1 MEEGID
7 IADKIYGELKS
18 KPIEILAVL
27 LGLAST
33 ALITYNT
40 IVAIQERKKRA
51 ELEDIQ
57 KEMTILQYQKLKQ
70 ELGNNQ

>member
-1 MEEGID
+1 MAKGITEQVYD
-7 IADKIYGELKS
+7 NLKS
-18 KPIEILAVL
+18 KPIEILAVV

-40 IVAIQERKKRA
+40 IVAMQERKKRA

>member
-1 MEEGID
+1 MEEGIN

>member
-1 MEEGID
+1 MAKGV
-7 IADKIYGELKS
+7 ADKIYGELKS
-18 KPIEILAVL
+18 KPVEILAVV

-40 IVAIQERKKRA
+40 IIAMRERKSRA

>member
-1 MEEGID
+1 MAKGITAKVYD
-7 IADKIYGELKS
+7 SLKS
-18 KPIEILAVL
+18 KPIEILAVV

-40 IVAIQERKKRA
+40 IVAMQERKKRA

>member
-1 MEEGID
+1 MAKGV
-7 IADKIYGELKS
+7 ADKIYRELKS
-18 KPIEILAVL
+18 KPIEILAVV

-40 IVAIQERKKRA
+40 IVTMQERKKRA

-57 KEMTILQYQKLKQ
+57 KEMTILQYQKLKR
-70 ELGNNQ
+70 EVEGNQ

>member
-18 KPIEILAVL
+18 KPIEILAVI

-57 KEMTILQYQKLKQ
+57 KEMIILQYQKLKQ

>member
-1 MEEGID
+1 MAKGIKAKVYD
-7 IADKIYGELKS
+7 SLKS
-18 KPIEILAVL
+18 KPIEILAVV

-40 IVAIQERKKRA
+40 IVAMQERKKRA

>member
-1 MEEGID
+1 MAKGV
-7 IADKIYGELKS
+7 ADKIYGELKS
-18 KPIEILAVL
+18 KPVEILAVV

-40 IVAIQERKKRA
+40 IVTMQERKKRA

-57 KEMTILQYQKLKQ
+57 KEMTILQYQKLKR
-70 ELGNNQ
+70 EVEGNQ

>member
-7 IADKIYGELKS
+7 IAEKIYGELKS

>member
-1 MEEGID
+1 MAKGITTKVYD
-7 IADKIYGELKS
+7 SLKS
-18 KPIEILAVL
+18 KPIEILAVV

-40 IVAIQERKKRA
+40 IVSMQERKKRA

-57 KEMTILQYQKLKQ
+57 KEMTILQYQKLKK

>member
-1 MEEGID
+1 MAKGV
-7 IADKIYGELKS
+7 ADKIYGELKS
-18 KPIEILAVL
+18 KPVEILAVV

-40 IVAIQERKKRA
+40 IISMQERKKRA

>member
-1 MEEGID
+1 MKEGID
-7 IADKIYGELKS
+7 IADNIFVGLKS
-18 KPIEILAVL
+18 KPIEIVAVI

-33 ALITYNT
+33 SLITYNT

-57 KEMTILQYQKLKQ
+57 KEMIILQYQKLQQ

>member
-1 MEEGID
+1 MAIGITAQVYD
-7 IADKIYGELKS
+7 NLKS
-18 KPIEILAVL
+18 KPIEILAVV

-57 KEMTILQYQKLKQ
+57 KEMTILQYQKLKN

>member
-1 MEEGID
+1 MEKGV
-7 IADKIYGELKS
+7 ANKIYGELKS
-18 KPIEILAVL
+18 KPVEILAVV

-40 IVAIQERKKRA
+40 IISMQERKKRA

-70 ELGNNQ
+70 ELGNN

>member
-1 MEEGID
+1 MEEGIG

>member
-1 MEEGID
+1 MAKGITAQVYD
-7 IADKIYGELKS
+7 NLKS
-18 KPIEILAVL
+18 KPIEILAVV

>member
-18 KPIEILAVL
+18 KPIEILAVI

>member
-1 MEEGID
+1 MAKGV
-7 IADKIYGELKS
+7 ADKIYSELKS
-18 KPIEILAVL
+18 KPVEILAVV

-40 IVAIQERKKRA
+40 IISMQERKKRA
-51 ELEDIQ
+51 ELEDIH